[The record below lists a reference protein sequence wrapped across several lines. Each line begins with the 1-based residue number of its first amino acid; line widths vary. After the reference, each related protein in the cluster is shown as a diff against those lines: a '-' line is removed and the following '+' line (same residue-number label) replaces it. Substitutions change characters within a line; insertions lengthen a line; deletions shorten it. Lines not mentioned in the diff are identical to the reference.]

1 MTTIEAYRPP
11 AGVESTRISPSVD
24 VMTGL
29 ETTWCPGCGHGSFTQ
44 ILADVIHEL
53 EIKDKTILV
62 AGVGCGGPILGLM
75 KVNAS
80 ASPHGR
86 ASDVCT
92 GISRA
97 LPDRV
102 VVQYSGDGDSCG
114 IGLAGLMHACNRAE
128 NFIIMIYNNNVYGM
142 TGGQMGPTTTK
153 EVPTTTF
160 QHGREEAIEGY
171 PMDIIRTLQH
181 YPGVAYAARVALTS
195 GARYAEAH
203 RVVRR
208 AFEIHLAGV
217 KGIKI
222 IDALGNCNVNWKGGG
237 VTFTP
242 ESANDFIESTIKPY
256 FVMGEQRAPEGFK
269 PIAVKP

>member
-92 GISRA
+92 GIVRA

-114 IGLAGLMHACNRAE
+114 TRLTLLRVLELEAAAVGHPGEQGHHQERHA
-128 NFIIMIYNNNVYGM
+128 
-142 TGGQMGPTTTK
+142 
-153 EVPTTTF
+153 
-160 QHGREEAIEGY
+160 
-171 PMDIIRTLQH
+171 
-181 YPGVAYAARVALTS
+181 
-195 GARYAEAH
+195 
-203 RVVRR
+203 
-208 AFEIHLAGV
+208 
-217 KGIKI
+217 
-222 IDALGNCNVNWKGGG
+222 
-237 VTFTP
+237 FTP
-242 ESANDFIESTIKPY
+242 RKGLHPALSCEARINE
-256 FVMGEQRAPEGFK
+256 ERATRHVAP
-269 PIAVKP
+269 